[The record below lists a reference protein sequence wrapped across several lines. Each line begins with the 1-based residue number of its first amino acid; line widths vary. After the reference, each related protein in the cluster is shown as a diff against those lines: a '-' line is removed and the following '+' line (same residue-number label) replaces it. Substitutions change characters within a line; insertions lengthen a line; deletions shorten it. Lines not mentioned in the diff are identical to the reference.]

1 MSAASVYT
9 DGKALEDL
17 GKLII
22 CKNLK
27 HSRMQEG
34 FMA

>member
-1 MSAASVYT
+1 MYICTCVYRSI
-9 DGKALEDL
+9 

-27 HSRMQEG
+27 HLGQLCQLCLH
-34 FMA
+34 